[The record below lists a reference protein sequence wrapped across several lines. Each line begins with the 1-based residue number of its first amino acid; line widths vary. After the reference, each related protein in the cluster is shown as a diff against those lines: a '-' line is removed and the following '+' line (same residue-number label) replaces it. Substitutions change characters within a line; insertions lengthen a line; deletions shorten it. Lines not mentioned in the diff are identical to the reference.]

1 VLSPLYIVGFG
12 LDAVVGVKR
21 PVDDAVEVARSVL
34 DQLGLAGNGLGGVFD
49 RSRTLLAP
57 VNFQL

>member
-1 VLSPLYIVGFG
+1 M
-12 LDAVVGVKR
+12 DAVVGVKR

-34 DQLGLAGNGLGGVFD
+34 DQLDLAGNGLGGVFD
-49 RSRTLLAP
+49 RSQTLLVP